1 MEEGSCEW
9 RKIVE
14 GDKEEQRKGGGGK
27 SFVIRTKT
35 NIMTMIKL
43 WQNSQNQRERGRK
56 MEETLRGGRN
66 VE

>member
-27 SFVIRTKT
+27 SFVIRVSYKT

-43 WQNSQNQRERGRK
+43 W
-56 MEETLRGGRN
+56 
-66 VE
+66 